1 MSPAARSLPSPPLK
15 SRSIPSNHAPSLP
28 HARTQAAA
36 ASPTFPPPP
45 HAFVH
50 TSAVPLRASPAR
62 QGHLAASRRGV
73 SSLLACLLA
82 RPSRNYTD
90 LRSARCDKGRNY
102 HENGRAAVPRGAG
115 GEALRHALRQHRP
128 TGPLLLRVRHLAAL
142 AVDLDQ
148 RERLV
153 MLEGCRSPGAS
164 NAATGDF
171 FTVGEGSHKVSSTV
185 ISASRS
191 LLGIEGIFARALLF
205 GSRRLPQVDMDDAH
219 QVSKRLLKCP
229 QEVEFFFSEV
239 TMYMSLWILRE
250 LHAHLITQPRLTRLW
265 GSSCL
270 LRPNW
275 ATMLTRS
282 SSRQARDI
290 ADQGSNPEGEITVQ
304 KCEEFLSQASSI
316 SDEDYED
323 FLVTISE
330 SMAKKITD
338 QETYLKVFVFLGGL
352 SRTIGQSFY
361 NHLSL

>member
-1 MSPAARSLPSPPLK
+1 
-15 SRSIPSNHAPSLP
+15 
-28 HARTQAAA
+28 
-36 ASPTFPPPP
+36 
-45 HAFVH
+45 
-50 TSAVPLRASPAR
+50 
-62 QGHLAASRRGV
+62 
-73 SSLLACLLA
+73 
-82 RPSRNYTD
+82 
-90 LRSARCDKGRNY
+90 
-102 HENGRAAVPRGAG
+102 
-115 GEALRHALRQHRP
+115 
-128 TGPLLLRVRHLAAL
+128 
-142 AVDLDQ
+142 
-148 RERLV
+148 

-171 FTVGEGSHKVSSTV
+171 FTVGEGSHKVSLDGDFSIQV
-185 ISASRS
+185 DSYSHIKGNHKFQKIGMRAISYFW
-191 LLGIEGIFARALLF
+191 EKMQVFAFAGAACCLRTMEEAVMKI
-205 GSRRLPQVDMDDAH
+205 GSRGRCRCMVPG
-219 QVSKRLLKCP
+219 
-229 QEVEFFFSEV
+229 
-239 TMYMSLWILRE
+239 
-250 LHAHLITQPRLTRLW
+250 LTRLW